1 MRHNPVYELTD
12 HDEIARVIR
21 ENPWATIVS
30 NASTG
35 LVASHYP
42 MLLEDDA
49 EGFSVISHMGRPDDE
64 LHELGEHEM
73 LVIVQGPHG
82 YVSPGWYEPDPAV
95 PTWNF
100 VTVHLSG
107 IPEILSDDENMAV
120 LERLVENFEHRMP
133 HPRLLHDTP
142 EQSAYSKRLLHGTV
156 GFRLR
161 AQKVVAKVKMSQSRP
176 DSTVQRI
183 TDELAG
189 DGPYA
194 SETLA
199 REMRRAN
206 PDKT

>member
-12 HDEIARVIR
+12 PEVIARVIR

-42 MLLEDDA
+42 VLLEGEGDA
-49 EGFSVISHMGRPDDE
+49 LSVVSHMGRPDEE
-64 LHELGEHEM
+64 LHELGAHEM

-82 YVSPGWYEPDPAV
+82 YVSPAWYEPGPAV

-107 IPEILSDDENMAV
+107 VPEILSDDENMAV
-120 LERLVENFEHRMP
+120 LERLVERSENRMS
-133 HPRLLHDTP
+133 HPRLLHDSP
-142 EQSAYSKRLLHGTV
+142 AQSEYSRRLMRGTV

-161 AQKVVAKVKMSQSRP
+161 AEKLVAKVKMSQSRP
-176 DSTVQRI
+176 ADTVRRI
-183 TDELAG
+183 TEELAG

-194 SETLA
+194 SEALA
-199 REMRRAN
+199 REMRDAN
-206 PDKT
+206 PGV